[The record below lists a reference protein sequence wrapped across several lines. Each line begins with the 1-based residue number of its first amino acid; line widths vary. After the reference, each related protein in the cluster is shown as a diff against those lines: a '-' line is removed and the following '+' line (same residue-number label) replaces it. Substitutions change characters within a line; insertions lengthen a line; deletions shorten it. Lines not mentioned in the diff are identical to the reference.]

1 MHFYEDTHEY
11 LFAMDDVEDVP
22 DAEEEYLTYDEEME
36 LFELERWTRDQQFD
50 DEPFSPVF
58 DDDM

>member
-11 LFAMDDVEDVP
+11 LFAMDDVEDAP

-36 LFELERWTRDQQFD
+36 LFESERVTRDQQFD
-50 DEPFSPVF
+50 DEPFSPAF
-58 DDDM
+58 DDM